1 MAKTSSAASKDD
13 VRPLSDITVTQ
24 ALAVVFIRRG
34 ARAGVGRGIGGGTI
48 IVPSS
53 CWPWA
58 STFKFGRRRRP
69 TSSFIGRRRRQRH
82 LQPAQAPPRTL
93 TARSWTR
100 TICLAMIPSMMGGA
114 VRRRVLLQA
123 AAVIRDRPILLVLL
137 LAMAGVRTTQKALAA
152 SQSGGRQTRA
162 TAAAGLRTARAQSRG
177 VARAFHALQSPAPR
191 PRPTSRPQES
201 KTRDE
206 QVEEIHGYERRFNWR
221 KHGAAGDLLL
231 GHRRRDRRRRGG
243 WPCGGVPTGCWLWAE
258 IRGSRAS
265 PALRRVHEQAA
276 GAQALPHYPT
286 IPGDIQW
293 TRRTVLFF
301 PVGCT
306 IAGVVA
312 GMFGVGG
319 AIIAGPLMLEMAC
332 CPRSRAPRARCS
344 CSTRPAAATSQIV
357 WDWSVL
363 LCVIAFGV
371 TMVAQVCILG
381 FVRRTGRQS
390 IIVFCVAI
398 TVCVGA
404 CLMAYSAVR
413 STVRDAGKSFSI
425 QQEDAHSIAPSR
437 SRHSNI
443 ISSLSTSRDDRCGD
457 SRPRWR
463 ATRPSCA
470 SRPWRGSRHR
480 RLGHAP
486 ETKANSSLTS
496 PSPAAV
502 VECVGLVLWIF
513 TTLNAVLDPA
523 KTIYGYYVYSDSDN
537 QEVVWTLTVVNEF
550 DNRSAVARPC
560 EYPEDRGGFL
570 GCYFELPVFGTG
582 SLAGARCRSFYPTD
596 KGALQHIGNF
606 FGNCTLADGSTLH
619 LPSERFA
626 TTQWS
631 VQTSS
636 TDKPCLERLGEGA
649 IFPCDAHTTMNGR
662 VLNHR
667 VSRSEAAK
675 WCREFGGFYVN
686 DLELGRQ
693 QVLLANASLGAADL
707 AFTSVALDVDRPV
720 FNLYDLLGCSAEV
733 HIGGAATHI
742 STRAFYG
749 LTTAPW
755 TARTTR
761 TARRSVVT
769 RVDGGDAGE
778 DGSRR
783 CHHSE
788 GDLTQIRS
796 WFKDL
801 LRLSLLTLIV
811 FYRVTSIY
819 YPMFLV
825 YARQPEPFVA
835 FTVRRSLGIILHKRE
850 RRSLLLLLLLS
861 LETLLSGEDIIMF
874 CQQIIYTSRT
884 SYVRLVLKYMSIAR
898 IVWPAALVIAAVSRV
913 LRVVLPQRFTIVLAE
928 DLFLIACP
936 IVWVYIPAYVT
947 KKGMQLFQGYKW
959 GGAVVRHY
967 ANSIQNVTRRTGA
980 SLLVWVYSGG
990 YRQPRD
996 TGNRGQAQDGRRAVV
1011 ARARARGQHAR
1022 HLEVEAPA
1030 DHARKIKQHGVVL
1043 CEGSTSRAD
1052 GFLCLVYGPY
1062 QVLGGA
1068 AGARVMPVRK
1078 PLGPRRAHQR
1088 LRGRDMTRRS
1098 RSRRWRPQ
1106 RRRLRGSDCPTC
1118 DE

>member
-1 MAKTSSAASKDD
+1 MKRLSAAWSPTTSV
-13 VRPLSDITVTQ
+13 VR
-24 ALAVVFIRRG
+24 A
-34 ARAGVGRGIGGGTI
+34 
-48 IVPSS
+48 
-53 CWPWA
+53 
-58 STFKFGRRRRP
+58 
-69 TSSFIGRRRRQRH
+69 
-82 LQPAQAPPRTL
+82 
-93 TARSWTR
+93 
-100 TICLAMIPSMMGGA
+100 
-114 VRRRVLLQA
+114 
-123 AAVIRDRPILLVLL
+123 
-137 LAMAGVRTTQKALAA
+137 
-152 SQSGGRQTRA
+152 A
-162 TAAAGLRTARAQSRG
+162 TATKAAEPEPTTPSPSIKKSAQTPELKS
-177 VARAFHALQSPAPR
+177 F
-191 PRPTSRPQES
+191 
-201 KTRDE
+201 
-206 QVEEIHGYERRFNWR
+206 
-221 KHGAAGDLLL
+221 
-231 GHRRRDRRRRGG
+231 
-243 WPCGGVPTGCWLWAE
+243 
-258 IRGSRAS
+258 
-265 PALRRVHEQAA
+265 LRR
-276 GAQALPHYPT
+276 
-286 IPGDIQW
+286 
-293 TRRTVLFF
+293 
-301 PVGCT
+301 
-306 IAGVVA
+306 
-312 GMFGVGG
+312 
-319 AIIAGPLMLEMAC
+319 
-332 CPRSRAPRARCS
+332 
-344 CSTRPAAATSQIV
+344 
-357 WDWSVL
+357 
-363 LCVIAFGV
+363 
-371 TMVAQVCILG
+371 
-381 FVRRTGRQS
+381 
-390 IIVFCVAI
+390 
-398 TVCVGA
+398 
-404 CLMAYSAVR
+404 
-413 STVRDAGKSFSI
+413 
-425 QQEDAHSIAPSR
+425 
-437 SRHSNI
+437 
-443 ISSLSTSRDDRCGD
+443 
-457 SRPRWR
+457 
-463 ATRPSCA
+463 
-470 SRPWRGSRHR
+470 
-480 RLGHAP
+480 
-486 ETKANSSLTS
+486 
-496 PSPAAV
+496 V
-502 VECVGLVLWIF
+502 VECVGLVLWVF

-523 KTIYGYYVYSDSDN
+523 KTIYGYYVFSDSDN

-550 DNRSAVARPC
+550 DNRSAAARPC
-560 EYPEDRGGFL
+560 EYPEDRNGFL

-667 VSRSEAAK
+667 VSRTEAAK

-778 DGSRR
+778 DGSRYR
-783 CHHSE
+783 VETLHHSE

-850 RRSLLLLLLLS
+850 RRTLLLLLLLS

-967 ANSIQNVTRRTGA
+967 ANSIQNVYVGQMDHLELYFELFGYFTAIAVAGGWLLGALVQYASHGA

-996 TGNRGQAQDGRRAVV
+996 TGTVAKLKTDGALSSLERVLV
-1011 ARARARGQHAR
+1011 DSTLGIS
-1022 HLEVEAPA
+1022 EVEARQITRA
-1030 DHARKIKQHGVVL
+1030 KIKQHGVVL
-1043 CEGSTSRAD
+1043 CEGLNVAAD

-1062 QVLGGA
+1062 QVLGWCCWGA
-1068 AGARVMPVRK
+1068 VMPVRNR
-1078 PLGPRRAHQR
+1078 LGHVARI
-1088 LRGRDMTRRS
+1088 
-1098 RSRRWRPQ
+1098 
-1106 RRRLRGSDCPTC
+1106 SDCAVAY
-1118 DE
+1118 DEAVTLETLATAAASPARLGLPDLR